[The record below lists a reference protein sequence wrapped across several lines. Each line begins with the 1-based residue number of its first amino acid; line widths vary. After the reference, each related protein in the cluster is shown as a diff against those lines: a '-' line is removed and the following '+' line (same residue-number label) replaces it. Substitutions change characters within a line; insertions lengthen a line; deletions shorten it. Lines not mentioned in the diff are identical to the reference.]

1 MNKDRVVNHLDEKK
15 SKKSKQSNGKPKIEN
30 NGNPRVKLN
39 GGINNN
45 KKDATPVKEPDTANV
60 ETPNNVDKN
69 NNDSDTNN
77 DNISNKQPNDNVIDN
92 TGGEEVENTSDNQEK
107 NKNISDIK
115 SSDKDASNNG
125 DFNEYETQINT
136 DTLWKK
142 TLKFFTSNPKLV
154 WFGGKVD
161 GIASFIGDVATLG
174 LLSRKTIKGR
184 FRKTV
189 KTLYKLQKDFGG
201 SEKGLDMNNA
211 FKGQGSRLMD
221 MLMRVFFVGNKY
233 GSKGGTGAIGIIPLV
248 NNYRNELKRDFVDA
262 VKTYNMIAT
271 AGKQPKDL
279 GAIKDSYVPEYKSFA
294 EAYKARML
302 NESAYQ
308 REDLYETLTDFIAE
322 ANTAKINYSAG
333 KYVMYTRDKDGNLKP
348 SQSVQVTPESTRE
361 ICYSIMNI
369 FFSKYF
375 NMKNVSKKFGINVN
389 SLSDIDKS
397 NVDKFT
403 KVIKSLKTEQSDNN
417 IASKMFTRVENRY
430 ESIVSSYKVIAK
442 KVIENFDKYSR
453 LNKDGETKALSE
465 KDDNLLTSATTKL
478 YEKLNEQIDIYDNN
492 FYRVVNAIIATPE
505 YTKYMKFII
514 DTVIPVFTTGN
525 AGDADF
531 ILDTLPK
538 AGEFFIVRQ
547 TRDKNV
553 SNTSINVDGTAAL
566 VKILSI
572 DNKGDNSKSP
582 IVQIQRVGLFKPVE
596 GHEGGQIAINN
607 NGSVDYKSID
617 FKTSVILD
625 RTAFSR
631 KVNDN
636 SGDTLTV
643 PYNKW
648 LAIDPVPVI
657 NYNEAGENTETKN
670 DSDTVTLGKNLDDD
684 STEYVFIIPNGTVDG
699 STGSATP
706 YSNVS
711 SSETPSK
718 EFEPDVVMNE
728 DKNTDNKTVKT
739 IKVLIKNKQSQT
751 QSVIDIKPT
760 QDIGINDIIDTL
772 KNNSFTIIEPDKAEP
787 IKAEAEKIEVNDTKH
802 PNNENEVIEEI
813 ISKEHITDAG
823 KENNNSTKEKVA
835 EALTEKLDTIA
846 GNIIEACKANSEYKL
861 TRKIDNNSNEYT
873 YSRTC
878 VIPTGVTTTKNNKI
892 AVYVTGNL
900 SGIIPNIENKNK
912 IINALNNNEATLAI
926 IYNKPDISVGE
937 DGKVYIYNTNLKISF
952 YFVKLVNDKGTPVTD
967 NKITKEN
974 TVMVVG
980 TDDKTLLENIK
991 KGLEGL
997 IEIYKSDSDKSTIN
1011 ENKEDVLES
1020 IKLEYTHSTV
1030 NESMT
1035 AVKLVRNA
1043 VFESN
1048 KNAYLVSMTCWG
1060 DGSRINP
1067 AKFLEESVKSVV
1079 HDATSYSD
1087 IANAAKKDKNLNIL
1101 PLTESVTYQVPMPYN
1116 RYAILTNGNPLYE
1129 AVAVITIDATPDHNI
1144 TSSKFIGVTRIVK

>member
-15 SKKSKQSNGKPKIEN
+15 NKQSNGKPKSEN
-30 NGNPRVKLN
+30 NGKSGVKLN
-39 GGINNN
+39 GGVNNN
-45 KKDATPVKEPDTANV
+45 KKDATPVKEPDTANS
-60 ETPNNVDKN
+60 ETSNNVE
-69 NNDSDTNN
+69 NNDTNK
-77 DNISNKQPNDNVIDN
+77 DNISNKQPSDNVTDN
-92 TGGEEVENTSDNQEK
+92 TGGEEVEHTSDNQEK
-107 NKNISDIK
+107 NKNNSDTK
-115 SSDKDASNNG
+115 SSGKDASNNG

-142 TLKFFTSNPKLV
+142 TLKFFTSDPKLV

-233 GSKGGTGAIGIIPLV
+233 SSKGGTGAIGIIPLV

-348 SQSVQVTPESTRE
+348 SQSVQVTPETTRE

-375 NMKNVSKKFGINVN
+375 NMKNVSNKFGINVN

-417 IASKMFTRVENRY
+417 IASKMFARVEKRY
-430 ESIVSSYKVIAK
+430 ESIVSSYEVIAK

-453 LNKDGETKALSE
+453 LNKDRETKVLSE

-478 YEKLNEQIDIYDNN
+478 YEKLKEQIDIYDNN

-553 SNTSINVDGTAAL
+553 SNTSISVDGTAAL

-572 DNKGDNSKSP
+572 DNKGNNSKSP

-636 SGDTLTV
+636 SGDTQTV

-648 LAIDPVPVI
+648 LAIDPVPVT
-657 NYNEAGENTETKN
+657 NYSEAGENTETKN
-670 DSDTVTLGKNLDDD
+670 DNDTVTLGKNLDDN
-684 STEYVFIIPNGTVDG
+684 STEYVFIIPNGTNDKSNNSNNIG
-699 STGSATP
+699 AKAGTG
-706 YSNVS
+706 
-711 SSETPSK
+711 ETVSK

-728 DKNTDNKTVKT
+728 NDETENTDNKTVNT
-739 IKVLIKNKQSQT
+739 IRVLIKDQQNKT
-751 QSVIDIKPT
+751 QHAIDIKPT
-760 QDIGINDIIDTL
+760 QNNISINNIIGML
-772 KNNSFTIIEPDKAEP
+772 KNNNFTIIKPNNAEA
-787 IKAEAEKIEVNDTKH
+787 IKAEAEKMKVNNIEQPND
-802 PNNENEVIEEI
+802 ENKVIAI
-813 ISKEHITDAG
+813 INSIKGDG
-823 KENNNSTKEKVA
+823 KS
-835 EALTEKLDTIA
+835 
-846 GNIIEACKANSEYKL
+846 
-861 TRKIDNNSNEYT
+861 DNNDSASGSQGVNGNNTQPQTTQTPADQHELNKQPENGQEIKD
-873 YSRTC
+873 SF
-878 VIPTGVTTTKNNKI
+878 VIQ
-892 AVYVTGNL
+892 YV
-900 SGIIPNIENKNK
+900 SP
-912 IINALNNNEATLAI
+912 AI
-926 IYNKPDISVGE
+926 
-937 DGKVYIYNTNLKISF
+937 
-952 YFVKLVNDKGTPVTD
+952 
-967 NKITKEN
+967 
-974 TVMVVG
+974 
-980 TDDKTLLENIK
+980 
-991 KGLEGL
+991 
-997 IEIYKSDSDKSTIN
+997 
-1011 ENKEDVLES
+1011 
-1020 IKLEYTHSTV
+1020 

-1060 DGSRINP
+1060 DGSRNNP
-1067 AKFLEESVKSVV
+1067 VKFLEESVKSVL
-1079 HDATSYSD
+1079 HDATSYSG

-1101 PLTESVTYQVPMPYN
+1101 PLAESVTYQVPMPYN

-1129 AVAVITIDATPDHNI
+1129 AVAVITIDTTPDHNI

>member
-1 MNKDRVVNHLDEKK
+1 MNKDRVVNHLDEKGGK
-15 SKKSKQSNGKPKIEN
+15 NKQP
-30 NGNPRVKLN
+30 NGNPKSKNTDNQRVKLN
-39 GGINNN
+39 GGANNN
-45 KKDATPVKEPDTANV
+45 KKDATPVKEPDTANTD
-60 ETPNNVDKN
+60 TPNNVGTDVN
-69 NNDSDTNN
+69 NNGSDTNKN
-77 DNISNKQPNDNVIDN
+77 DISNNQSSDKVTDNA
-92 TGGEEVENTSDNQEK
+92 GGEEVENTSDNQEK
-107 NKNISDIK
+107 NKNNSDTK
-115 SSDKDASNNG
+115 SSDKDSLNNG
-125 DFNEYETQINT
+125 DFNEYELPNDAWNKQI
-136 DTLWKK
+136 
-142 TLKFFTSNPKLV
+142 KFFTSNPALL
-154 WFGGKVD
+154 WFGGKAD

-233 GSKGGTGAIGIIPLV
+233 SSKGGTGAIGIIPLV

-271 AGKQPKDL
+271 AGKQSKDL

-348 SQSVQVTPESTRE
+348 SQAVQVTPESTRE

-375 NMKNVSKKFGINVN
+375 NMKTVSNKFGINVN

-417 IASKMFTRVENRY
+417 IASKMFARVEKRY

-453 LNKDGETKALSE
+453 LNKDRETKALSE

-514 DTVIPVFTTGN
+514 DTVIPVFATGN

-572 DNKGDNSKSP
+572 DNKGNNSKSP

-596 GHEGGQIAINN
+596 GHEGGQIAIGN

-631 KVNDN
+631 EVNDN
-636 SGDTLTV
+636 SGDTQTV

-648 LAIDPVPVI
+648 LAIDPVPVT
-657 NYNEAGENTETKN
+657 NYSEAGENTETKN
-670 DSDTVTLGKNLDDD
+670 DNDIVTLGKTLDDV
-684 STEYVFIIPNGTVDG
+684 STEYVFIIPNRTNDKSNNSNNIVANAGTG
-699 STGSATP
+699 
-706 YSNVS
+706 
-711 SSETPSK
+711 ETVSK

-728 DKNTDNKTVKT
+728 NDETENTDNKTANA
-739 IKVLIKNKQSQT
+739 IKVLIKDKQGQKQNVININLT
-751 QSVIDIKPT
+751 QNN
-760 QDIGINDIIDTL
+760 IGINDIIDML
-772 KNNSFTIIEPDKAEP
+772 KASKFNIIEPKDAEP
-787 IKAEAEKIEVNDTKH
+787 IKAEAKNIK
-802 PNNENEVIEEI
+802 PNYI
-813 ISKEHITDAG
+813 KQ
-823 KENNNSTKEKVA
+823 
-835 EALTEKLDTIA
+835 A
-846 GNIIEACKANSEYKL
+846 GNEKQII
-861 TRKIDNNSNEYT
+861 D
-873 YSRTC
+873 
-878 VIPTGVTTTKNNKI
+878 
-892 AVYVTGNL
+892 
-900 SGIIPNIENKNK
+900 
-912 IINALNNNEATLAI
+912 IINNI
-926 IYNKPDISVGE
+926 
-937 DGKVYIYNTNLKISF
+937 
-952 YFVKLVNDKGTPVTD
+952 KG
-967 NKITKEN
+967 
-974 TVMVVG
+974 
-980 TDDKTLLENIK
+980 DDKTTNNDNASGSKLANGNNNTQLQTPKTPTDQPKPNNQPENGQKIK
-991 KGLEGL
+991 
-997 IEIYKSDSDKSTIN
+997 DSFAIQYVSPAI
-1011 ENKEDVLES
+1011 
-1020 IKLEYTHSTV
+1020 

-1035 AVKLVRNA
+1035 AVKLVRNT

-1060 DGSRINP
+1060 DGSRNNP
-1067 AKFLEESVKSVV
+1067 VKFLEESVKSVIY
-1079 HDATSYSD
+1079 DATSYSD

-1129 AVAVITIDATPDHNI
+1129 AVAVVTIDTTPDHNI

>member
-1 MNKDRVVNHLDEKK
+1 MNKDRVNHLDEKGGK
-15 SKKSKQSNGKPKIEN
+15 NKPQQSQQKITLNGKPSGTAKNKTKGDTQSKDVETSNNVEN
-30 NGNPRVKLN
+30 NDTSIVDIFVEKMPEITRKQAEELATKAKDIKNENPSLDFETIIDGMINKVKTVYKN
-39 GGINNN
+39 HTDDGKGSGSGEG
-45 KKDATPVKEPDTANV
+45 KTPTDMGDDKTSDDREKSSG
-60 ETPNNVDKN
+60 DKN
-69 NNDSDTNN
+69 NNDSNTNKG
-77 DNISNKQPNDNVIDN
+77 DISNKQSSDNTTDN

-107 NKNISDIK
+107 NKNNSDTK
-115 SSDKDASNNG
+115 SSDKGASNIG
-125 DFNEYETQINT
+125 DFNEYETTNDAWHKQI
-136 DTLWKK
+136 
-142 TLKFFTSNPKLV
+142 KFFASNPALL
-154 WFGGKVD
+154 WFGGKAD

-201 SEKGLDMNNA
+201 SEKGLDMNDA

-221 MLMRVFFVGNKY
+221 MLMRVFFVDNKY

-308 REDLYETLTDFIAE
+308 REDLYETLTDFITE
-322 ANTAKINYSAG
+322 ANIAKTNYSAG
-333 KYVMYTRDKDGNLKP
+333 KYIMYAVDKDGNLKP
-348 SQSVQVTPESTRE
+348 SQAVQVTPESTRE

-375 NMKNVSKKFGINVN
+375 NMKNVSKKFGIDVN

-403 KVIKSLKTEQSDNN
+403 KVVKSLKIEQSDNN
-417 IASKMFTRVENRY
+417 IASNMFARVKKRY
-430 ESIVSSYKVIAK
+430 ESIVSSYEVIAK

-478 YEKLNEQIDIYDNN
+478 YEKLKEQIDIYDNN
-492 FYRVVNAIIATPE
+492 FYRVVNTIIATPE
-505 YTKYMKFII
+505 YAKYMNFII
-514 DTVIPVFTTGN
+514 DTVIPVFATGN

-538 AGEFFIVRQ
+538 VGEFFIVRQ

-572 DNKGDNSKSP
+572 DNKGNNSKSP
-582 IVQIQRVGLFKPVE
+582 IVQIQRVGLLKPVK
-596 GHEGGQIAINN
+596 GHEGGQIAIDN

-631 KVNDN
+631 EVNDN
-636 SGDTLTV
+636 SGDIQTV

-648 LAIDPVPVI
+648 LAIDPVPVT
-657 NYNEAGENTETKN
+657 NYSEAGENTEIKN
-670 DSDTVTLGKNLDDD
+670 DNDTVTLERTLKDG
-684 STEYVFIIPNGTVDG
+684 SAEYVFIIPKETTNNYDNPNNIVGKTGTEEIV
-699 STGSATP
+699 
-706 YSNVS
+706 
-711 SSETPSK
+711 SK
-718 EFEPDVVMNE
+718 EFEPDAVMNE
-728 DKNTDNKTVKT
+728 TENTDNKTVNA
-739 IKVLIKNKQSQT
+739 IRVLIKDKQSQK
-751 QSVIDIKPT
+751 QSAIDIKPT
-760 QDIGINDIIDTL
+760 QDISITDIIDIL
-772 KNNSFTIIEPDKAEP
+772 KNNNFSSNIEPNKAEA
-787 IKAEAEKIEVNDTKH
+787 IKAEAKNMNVTSTRTASNK
-802 PNNENEVIEEI
+802 NMVI
-813 ISKEHITDAG
+813 
-823 KENNNSTKEKVA
+823 
-835 EALTEKLDTIA
+835 
-846 GNIIEACKANSEYKL
+846 NIINSIKDDSKSANNGNADGSQAVNG
-861 TRKIDNNSNEYT
+861 NNLNKNNT
-873 YSRTC
+873 NNTQ
-878 VIPTGVTTTKNNKI
+878 VQKPQTPTGQQELNPGQNPVDGPHESFTI
-892 AVYVTGNL
+892 QYV
-900 SGIIPNIENKNK
+900 SP
-912 IINALNNNEATLAI
+912 AI
-926 IYNKPDISVGE
+926 
-937 DGKVYIYNTNLKISF
+937 
-952 YFVKLVNDKGTPVTD
+952 
-967 NKITKEN
+967 
-974 TVMVVG
+974 
-980 TDDKTLLENIK
+980 
-991 KGLEGL
+991 
-997 IEIYKSDSDKSTIN
+997 
-1011 ENKEDVLES
+1011 
-1020 IKLEYTHSTV
+1020 

-1048 KNAYLVSMTCWG
+1048 KNTYLVSMTCWG
-1060 DGSRINP
+1060 DGTRVNP
-1067 AKFLEESVKSVV
+1067 AKFLEESIKSVV
-1079 HDATSYSD
+1079 HDASLYSD

-1129 AVAVITIDATPDHNI
+1129 AVAVITIDTTPDHNI

>member
-15 SKKSKQSNGKPKIEN
+15 NKQSNGKPKSEN
-30 NGNPRVKLN
+30 NGKSGVKLN
-39 GGINNN
+39 GGVNNN
-45 KKDATPVKEPDTANV
+45 KKDATPVKEPDTANS
-60 ETPNNVDKN
+60 ETSNNVE
-69 NNDSDTNN
+69 NNDTNK
-77 DNISNKQPNDNVIDN
+77 DNISNKQPSDNVTDN
-92 TGGEEVENTSDNQEK
+92 TGGEEVEHTSDKQKK
-107 NKNISDIK
+107 NKKDSDTET
-115 SSDKDASNNG
+115 SDKDSLNNG

-142 TLKFFTSNPKLV
+142 TLKFFTSDPKLV

-233 GSKGGTGAIGIIPLV
+233 SSKGGTGAIGIIPLV

-279 GAIKDSYVPEYKSFA
+279 RAIKDSYVPEYKSFA

-333 KYVMYTRDKDGNLKP
+333 KYVMYTLDKDGNLKP

-375 NMKNVSKKFGINVN
+375 NMKNVSNKFGINVN

-417 IASKMFTRVENRY
+417 IASKMFARVEKRY
-430 ESIVSSYKVIAK
+430 ESIVSSYEVIAN

-478 YEKLNEQIDIYDNN
+478 YEKLKEQIDIYDNN

-514 DTVIPVFTTGN
+514 DTVIPVFATGN

-572 DNKGDNSKSP
+572 DNKGNNSKSP

-631 KVNDN
+631 EVNDN
-636 SGDTLTV
+636 SGDTQTV

-648 LAIDPVPVI
+648 LAIDPVPVT
-657 NYNEAGENTETKN
+657 NYSEAGENTETKN
-670 DSDTVTLGKNLDDD
+670 DNDTVTLGRTINNIE
-684 STEYVFIIPNGTVDG
+684 EYVFIIPNENVDNPDNEDYKKAEN
-699 STGSATP
+699 SDF
-706 YSNVS
+706 NVVQ
-711 SSETPSK
+711 K
-718 EFEPDVVMNE
+718 EFEPDAVVNE
-728 DKNTDNKTVKT
+728 TENTDNKTVNT
-739 IKVLIKNKQSQT
+739 INVLIKDKQT
-751 QSVIDIKPT
+751 QKQRVIGIKPT
-760 QDIGINDIIDTL
+760 QDIGINDIIDIL
-772 KNNSFTIIEPDKAEP
+772 KNSNFTIIKPNDAEP
-787 IKAEAEKIEVNDTKH
+787 IKAEVKKVN
-802 PNNENEVIEEI
+802 NNISTQPAGNKNEVIDI
-813 ISKEHITDAG
+813 INNIKGDG
-823 KENNNSTKEKVA
+823 KSDNNDSTSGSQRVNGNNNTQLQTPKTPTDQPKSNNQPEN
-835 EALTEKLDTIA
+835 
-846 GNIIEACKANSEYKL
+846 GQ
-861 TRKIDNNSNEYT
+861 KIKDSFA
-873 YSRTC
+873 
-878 VIPTGVTTTKNNKI
+878 IQ
-892 AVYVTGNL
+892 YV
-900 SGIIPNIENKNK
+900 SP
-912 IINALNNNEATLAI
+912 AI
-926 IYNKPDISVGE
+926 
-937 DGKVYIYNTNLKISF
+937 
-952 YFVKLVNDKGTPVTD
+952 
-967 NKITKEN
+967 
-974 TVMVVG
+974 
-980 TDDKTLLENIK
+980 
-991 KGLEGL
+991 
-997 IEIYKSDSDKSTIN
+997 
-1011 ENKEDVLES
+1011 
-1020 IKLEYTHSTV
+1020 

-1060 DGSRINP
+1060 DGSRNNP
-1067 AKFLEESVKSVV
+1067 VKFLEESVKSVL
-1079 HDATSYSD
+1079 HDATSYSG

-1101 PLTESVTYQVPMPYN
+1101 PLAESVTYQVPMPYN

-1129 AVAVITIDATPDHNI
+1129 AVAVITIDTTPDHNI

>member
-1 MNKDRVVNHLDEKK
+1 M
-15 SKKSKQSNGKPKIEN
+15 
-30 NGNPRVKLN
+30 
-39 GGINNN
+39 
-45 KKDATPVKEPDTANV
+45 
-60 ETPNNVDKN
+60 
-69 NNDSDTNN
+69 
-77 DNISNKQPNDNVIDN
+77 
-92 TGGEEVENTSDNQEK
+92 
-107 NKNISDIK
+107 
-115 SSDKDASNNG
+115 
-125 DFNEYETQINT
+125 
-136 DTLWKK
+136 
-142 TLKFFTSNPKLV
+142 
-154 WFGGKVD
+154 WFGGKAD

-201 SEKGLDMNNA
+201 SEKGLDMNDA

-233 GSKGGTGAIGIIPLV
+233 SAKGGTGAIGIIPLV

-333 KYVMYTRDKDGNLKP
+333 KYVMYTRDKDGNLKQ

-375 NMKNVSKKFGINVN
+375 NMKNVSKKFEIDVN

-417 IASKMFTRVENRY
+417 IASKMFARVENRY
-430 ESIVSSYKVIAK
+430 KSIVSSYEVIAK

-453 LNKDGETKALSE
+453 LNKDRETKALSE

-478 YEKLNEQIDIYDNN
+478 YEKLKEQIDIYDNN

-572 DNKGDNSKSP
+572 DNKGNNSKSP

-596 GHEGGQIAINN
+596 GHEGGQIAIGN

-636 SGDTLTV
+636 SGDIQTV

-648 LAIDPVPVI
+648 LAIDPVPVT
-657 NYNEAGENTETKN
+657 NYSEAGENIETKN
-670 DSDTVTLGKNLDDD
+670 DNDTVTLGRTLKDG
-684 STEYVFIIPNGTVDG
+684 STEYVFIIPNRTNDDSSV
-699 STGSATP
+699 GSATP

-718 EFEPDVVMNE
+718 EFEPDAVMNE
-728 DKNTDNKTVKT
+728 DENTDNKTVNT

-813 ISKEHITDAG
+813 INKEHITDAG

-967 NKITKEN
+967 NNITKEN
-974 TVMVVG
+974 TVTVVG

-1067 AKFLEESVKSVV
+1067 TKFLEESVKSVV
-1079 HDATSYSD
+1079 HDATSYSG

-1129 AVAVITIDATPDHNI
+1129 AVAVITIDTTPDHNI

>member
-1 MNKDRVVNHLDEKK
+1 MNKDRVVNHLDEKGDK
-15 SKKSKQSNGKPKIEN
+15 NKQP
-30 NGNPRVKLN
+30 NGNPKSKNTDNQSVKLN
-39 GGINNN
+39 GGANNN
-45 KKDATPVKEPDTANV
+45 KKDTTPVKEPDTANTD
-60 ETPNNVDKN
+60 TPNNVGTDVN
-69 NNDSDTNN
+69 NNGSDTNKN
-77 DNISNKQPNDNVIDN
+77 DISNNQSSDKVTDN
-92 TGGEEVENTSDNQEK
+92 TGGEEVENTSGNQEK
-107 NKNISDIK
+107 NKNNSDTK
-115 SSDKDASNNG
+115 SSDKDSLNNG
-125 DFNEYETQINT
+125 DFNEYELPNDAWNKQI
-136 DTLWKK
+136 
-142 TLKFFTSNPKLV
+142 KFFTSNPALL
-154 WFGGKVD
+154 WFGGKAD

-201 SEKGLDMNNA
+201 SEKGLDMNDA

-233 GSKGGTGAIGIIPLV
+233 SAKGGTGAIGIIPLV

-375 NMKNVSKKFGINVN
+375 NMKNVSNKFGINVN

-417 IASKMFTRVENRY
+417 IASKMFARVENRY
-430 ESIVSSYKVIAK
+430 KSIVSSYKVIAK

-478 YEKLNEQIDIYDNN
+478 YEKLNEQIDIYNNN

-572 DNKGDNSKSP
+572 DNKGNNSKSP

-631 KVNDN
+631 EVNDN
-636 SGDTLTV
+636 SGDTQTV

-670 DSDTVTLGKNLDDD
+670 NNDIVTLGKNLAGG
-684 STEYVFIIPNGTVDG
+684 STEYVFIIPNGTNNISDNNVAKAG
-699 STGSATP
+699 TGKT
-706 YSNVS
+706 V
-711 SSETPSK
+711 SK

-728 DKNTDNKTVKT
+728 NDEDKNTDNKTANA
-739 IKVLIKNKQSQT
+739 IKVLIKDKQGQKQNVININLT
-751 QSVIDIKPT
+751 QNN
-760 QDIGINDIIDTL
+760 IGINDIIDML
-772 KNNSFTIIEPDKAEP
+772 KASKFNIIEPKDAEP
-787 IKAEAEKIEVNDTKH
+787 IKAEAKNIK
-802 PNNENEVIEEI
+802 PNYI
-813 ISKEHITDAG
+813 KQ
-823 KENNNSTKEKVA
+823 
-835 EALTEKLDTIA
+835 A
-846 GNIIEACKANSEYKL
+846 GNEKQII
-861 TRKIDNNSNEYT
+861 D
-873 YSRTC
+873 
-878 VIPTGVTTTKNNKI
+878 
-892 AVYVTGNL
+892 
-900 SGIIPNIENKNK
+900 
-912 IINALNNNEATLAI
+912 IINNI
-926 IYNKPDISVGE
+926 
-937 DGKVYIYNTNLKISF
+937 
-952 YFVKLVNDKGTPVTD
+952 KG
-967 NKITKEN
+967 
-974 TVMVVG
+974 
-980 TDDKTLLENIK
+980 DDKTTNNDNASGSKLANGNNTQLQTPKTPTDQPKSNNQPENGQKIK
-991 KGLEGL
+991 
-997 IEIYKSDSDKSTIN
+997 DSFAIQYVSPAI
-1011 ENKEDVLES
+1011 
-1020 IKLEYTHSTV
+1020 

-1060 DGSRINP
+1060 DGSRNNP
-1067 AKFLEESVKSVV
+1067 VKFLEESVKSVL

-1101 PLTESVTYQVPMPYN
+1101 PLAESVTYQVPMPYN

-1129 AVAVITIDATPDHNI
+1129 AVAIITIDATPDHNI

>member
-1 MNKDRVVNHLDEKK
+1 MNKDRVNHLDEKGGKNK
-15 SKKSKQSNGKPKIEN
+15 SQQKHQPQQNITLKGKPS
-30 NGNPRVKLN
+30 GNA
-39 GGINNN
+39 
-45 KKDATPVKEPDTANV
+45 KDKTKDDTQSKDVETSNNV
-60 ETPNNVDKN
+60 ETNTSTNTGEGSESGEGKTLHASSGNNNDS
-69 NNDSDTNN
+69 NNDSDTNKN
-77 DNISNKQPNDNVIDN
+77 DISNNQSSDKVTDN
-92 TGGEEVENTSDNQEK
+92 TGGEEVENTSDKQKK
-107 NKNISDIK
+107 NKKDSDTET
-115 SSDKDASNNG
+115 SDKDSLNNG
-125 DFNEYETQINT
+125 DFNEYETPNDAWHKLI
-136 DTLWKK
+136 
-142 TLKFFTSNPKLV
+142 KFFASNPALL
-154 WFGGKVD
+154 WFGGKAN
-161 GIASFIGDVATLG
+161 GIASFIGDAATLG

-221 MLMRVFFVGNKY
+221 MLMRVFFVGNKNS
-233 GSKGGTGAIGIIPLV
+233 SKGGTGAIGIIPLV

-333 KYVMYTRDKDGNLKP
+333 KYIMYSDDKDGNLKP
-348 SQSVQVTPESTRE
+348 SQAVQVTPESTRE

-375 NMKNVSKKFGINVN
+375 NMKNVSKKFGIDVN

-417 IASKMFTRVENRY
+417 IASKMFARVENRY
-430 ESIVSSYKVIAK
+430 KSIVSSYKVIAK

-478 YEKLNEQIDIYDNN
+478 YEKLKEQIDIYDNN

-553 SNTSINVDGTAAL
+553 SNTSISVDGTAAL

-572 DNKGDNSKSP
+572 DNKGNNSKSP

-631 KVNDN
+631 EVNDN
-636 SGDTLTV
+636 SGDTQTV

-648 LAIDPVPVI
+648 LAIAPVPVI

-670 DSDTVTLGKNLDDD
+670 DNDTVTLGKTLDDG
-684 STEYVFIIPNGTVDG
+684 SAEYVFIIPNGNVD
-699 STGSATP
+699 SSVGSATS

-718 EFEPDVVMNE
+718 EFEPDAVMNENDE
-728 DKNTDNKTVKT
+728 DKNTENKTVNT
-739 IKVLIKNKQSQT
+739 IRVLIKDQQNKIQHA
-751 QSVIDIKPT
+751 IDIKPK
-760 QDIGINDIIDTL
+760 QNIGIDNIINILTTNEFN
-772 KNNSFTIIEPDKAEP
+772 KIEPDKTEA
-787 IKAEAEKIEVNDTKH
+787 IKAEAKNVKVDDTKDA
-802 PNNENEVIEEI
+802 NNENNVITI
-813 ISKEHITDAG
+813 IKNMNNVYQSHINTMNTLRDTLKQQTKMRQDQEKKQNAQNAQQNREASTG
-823 KENNNSTKEKVA
+823 KEQT
-835 EALTEKLDTIA
+835 
-846 GNIIEACKANSEYKL
+846 GQ
-861 TRKIDNNSNEYT
+861 
-873 YSRTC
+873 
-878 VIPTGVTTTKNNKI
+878 PTGGQQPPKTDSVKI
-892 AVYVTGNL
+892 HYV
-900 SGIIPNIENKNK
+900 SP
-912 IINALNNNEATLAI
+912 AI
-926 IYNKPDISVGE
+926 
-937 DGKVYIYNTNLKISF
+937 
-952 YFVKLVNDKGTPVTD
+952 
-967 NKITKEN
+967 
-974 TVMVVG
+974 
-980 TDDKTLLENIK
+980 
-991 KGLEGL
+991 
-997 IEIYKSDSDKSTIN
+997 
-1011 ENKEDVLES
+1011 
-1020 IKLEYTHSTV
+1020 

-1079 HDATSYSD
+1079 YDATSYSD
-1087 IANAAKKDKNLNIL
+1087 IATAAKKDKNLNIL

-1129 AVAVITIDATPDHNI
+1129 AVAVVTIDATPDHNI